1 MKRLVALG
9 CLFIIIGL
17 LFGENL
23 KYPKKAMLFSALIP
37 GMGELY
43 SGNSTKAAIFLSS
56 EAAIWLTYAR
66 LEQEMKW
73 AKHNYMEF
81 AYQNAGL
88 PINSDGNIYRLMEE
102 YTSSDDYNREIELN
116 VRNNL
121 LALVNDPS
129 VAQTDREYYA
139 QLLND
144 PTEYASF
151 ISDYTYTGDEAWDW
165 NNLNSYHKYYN
176 LRKTRQELVIYK
188 NFAVS
193 ATIINRIVSIVDA
206 ALVAKKWNRFHQ
218 QYGYLD
224 VQPDFRKKGVKL
236 VYTIHF

>member
-1 MKRLVALG
+1 
-9 CLFIIIGL
+9 
-17 LFGENL
+17 
-23 KYPKKAMLFSALIP
+23 
-37 GMGELY
+37 
-43 SGNSTKAAIFLSS
+43 
-56 EAAIWLTYAR
+56 
-66 LEQEMKW
+66 
-73 AKHNYMEF
+73 
-81 AYQNAGL
+81 
-88 PINSDGNIYRLMEE
+88 
-102 YTSSDDYNREIELN
+102 
-116 VRNNL
+116 
-121 LALVNDPS
+121 
-129 VAQTDREYYA
+129 
-139 QLLND
+139 LLND